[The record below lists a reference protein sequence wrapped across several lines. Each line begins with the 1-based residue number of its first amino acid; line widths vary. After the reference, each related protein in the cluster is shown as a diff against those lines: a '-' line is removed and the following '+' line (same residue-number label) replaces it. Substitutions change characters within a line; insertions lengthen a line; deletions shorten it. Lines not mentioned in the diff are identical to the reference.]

1 MESENYYIGLDIGT
15 DSIGYAAADESYRL
29 LKYKGEPVWGSH
41 IIEEANLK
49 TERRQ
54 HRTERRRLDRR
65 QQRVT
70 LIREIFAK
78 EIAKK
83 CQE

>member
-49 TERRQ
+49 YSQ
-54 HRTERRRLDRR
+54 KKSQKL
-65 QQRVT
+65 T
-70 LIREIFAK
+70 LISTSVR
-78 EIAKK
+78 KK
-83 CQE
+83 AHFLPRTPPHQKDYSRT